1 MVESELRELQLA
13 ELNILKKVI
22 EICKHYNLHYYAL
35 GGTLLGAIRHKG
47 FIPWDDDIDIG
58 LPRDDYEKLLIYLKQ
73 ELQAPYQLHT
83 VESGTGQYAYYFA
96 RVENSLIKVE
106 KFFTIN
112 KTVVPAWIDIFPL
125 DNVPDDDVEMK
136 KWIAECQKLKQ
147 VFTLSQASY
156 VAASDSLQ
164 KKRSAP
170 KAIARRIFLKLK
182 LDRFINTKK
191 AWLKLDTALKKY
203 QNEKCNRLINFCG
216 FWGIKELFPK
226 SIYEE
231 TREYDFEDIKLV
243 GPENFDYVLKQM
255 YGDYMTPPPENK
267 RDHHHIRIL
276 HS

>member
-276 HS
+276 RS